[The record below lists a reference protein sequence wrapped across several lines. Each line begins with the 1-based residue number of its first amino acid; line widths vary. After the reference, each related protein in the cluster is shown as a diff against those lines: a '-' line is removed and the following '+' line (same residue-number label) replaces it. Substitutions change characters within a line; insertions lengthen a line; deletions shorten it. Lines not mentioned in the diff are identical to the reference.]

1 MLKTKL
7 RKQPFHFKENFTF
20 TNFGTLVILLSSFLR
35 KKKAFTKKV
44 VVLCFKTQS
53 VLCVITSF
61 FFEN

>member
-35 KKKAFTKKV
+35 KKKKLSQKKLLYY
-44 VVLCFKTQS
+44 VLRLNRYFA
-53 VLCVITSF
+53 
-61 FFEN
+61 